1 MWRNF
6 LKLVAALAA
15 AVVCASPATAAK
27 AHKTGWLQDYH
38 RLGHIGGVPL
48 EQVWLHP
55 EFDIREYR
63 SLYIA
68 PVEIDCVAYR
78 RHPDIDRGNAQR
90 LGAAIRA
97 HLEQQ
102 LKGAGIFAFVST
114 DPYFMTARHQ
124 ALTLQLRLTEMNSG
138 NPDARALIGFGAGAT
153 EVQLEGKLY
162 DNKTK
167 RTFVEFADRRLHPG
181 SSLLFGRSATCD
193 SEYLMGVDLK
203 GIMRGVVKLFIYMR
217 EEGPLREQ

>member
-1 MWRNF
+1 MQRNST
-6 LKLVAALAA
+6 KLLAGLALALSLA
-15 AVVCASPATAAK
+15 CPVQAAK

-38 RLGHIGGVPL
+38 RLGHIGGVPI

-78 RHPDIDRGNAQR
+78 RHPETDHGNAQR
-90 LGAAIRA
+90 LGAALRA

-102 LKGAGIFAFVST
+102 LQGAGIFAFVST

-124 ALTLQLRLTEMNSG
+124 ALTLQLRLTEVNSG

-153 EVQLEGKLY
+153 EIQLEGKLF

-181 SSLLFGRSATCD
+181 SSLLFGRAATCD
-193 SEYLMGVDLK
+193 SEYLLGVDLK
-203 GIMRGVVKLFIYMR
+203 GIMRGIVKLFVYMR
-217 EEGPLREQ
+217 EEGPLHRQ